1 MLELTSRQFL
11 IIRLLQKNTV
21 PLSANTLS
29 RLLDISPRTL
39 RNDIF
44 QINKNIEDFHISSSK
59 NGYQLTLL
67 SENAHM
73 LINDIK
79 ISEQSKST
87 NIILQYL
94 LNHPSCHLLELSENC
109 YMSESSVAR
118 CIKTIKPLLNKYH
131 LTVERKNDIFS
142 LHGSEYDKR
151 ALFAHLIGI
160 EASQPT
166 TLSTV
171 FSRFSSF

>member
-1 MLELTSRQFL
+1 
-11 IIRLLQKNTV
+11 
-21 PLSANTLS
+21 
-29 RLLDISPRTL
+29 
-39 RNDIF
+39 
-44 QINKNIEDFHISSSK
+44 
-59 NGYQLTLL
+59 
-67 SENAHM
+67 M

-131 LTVERKNDIFS
+131 LTVERKRLYTKTGGEIYPAPVFLYLNRHSF
-142 LHGSEYDKR
+142 H
-151 ALFAHLIGI
+151 
-160 EASQPT
+160 
-166 TLSTV
+166 TV
-171 FSRFSSF
+171 LQFK

>member
-1 MLELTSRQFL
+1 
-11 IIRLLQKNTV
+11 
-21 PLSANTLS
+21 
-29 RLLDISPRTL
+29 
-39 RNDIF
+39 
-44 QINKNIEDFHISSSK
+44 
-59 NGYQLTLL
+59 
-67 SENAHM
+67 M

-131 LTVERKNDIFS
+131 LTVERKMIFFRYMVVNMIK
-142 LHGSEYDKR
+142 E
-151 ALFAHLIGI
+151 LFLLI
-160 EASQPT
+160 
-166 TLSTV
+166 
-171 FSRFSSF
+171 